1 MAAGETLTR
10 HLIDQM
16 SLAEYARRE
25 VEIMRWLR
33 EGAVDGQAATPMVRP
48 VGHVFSRSEIA
59 GMGSAE
65 FAANEAAIDA
75 QVAAKGIDQ
84 SAEK

>member
-1 MAAGETLTR
+1 
-10 HLIDQM
+10 
-16 SLAEYARRE
+16 
-25 VEIMRWLR
+25 
-33 EGAVDGQAATPMVRP
+33 MVRP
-48 VGHVFSRSEIA
+48 VGHVFTRSEIA

-84 SAEK
+84 SAEN